1 MVANP
6 YSWASAWGGTKP
18 ATRQRPPRLQGE
30 AFIRALELT
39 SAFLQGNDAAVA
51 RMLSE
56 THDEDCCEIM
66 YALLA
71 LAYVID
77 AAGREEHT
85 TQAPL

>member
-1 MVANP
+1 MITNP
-6 YSWASAWGGTKP
+6 HTWARAWGGAKP
-18 ATRQRPPRLQGE
+18 AANHTPPRLQGE
-30 AFIRALELT
+30 AFIRALEIF
-39 SAFLQGNDAAVA
+39 SAYLQGNDAAVD

-56 THDEDCCEIM
+56 TNAEDRCEIM

-77 AAGREEHT
+77 EAGREEHT